1 MRFFWIPCS
10 SLWWILSPLS
20 FLSVCAFLLSC
31 STFLPCA
38 GGLAPGVLLAQ
49 FLDVRYNET
58 LCVKSYHGTNER
70 SDVELV
76 KGIAQVCAL
85 LLCPC
90 GLSSVQPVRYIVCSL
105 IHSFSD
111 GGTSPPQTE
120 QEVLDCQ
127 GEGFVVV
134 DDLSDSGET
143 LRFARSL
150 VPKAVFCTVYSKPK
164 GASAPDFFA
173 REIPQDEVPCR
184 P

>member
-1 MRFFWIPCS
+1 MSSTASSADGQSAPKYNMLSWRRFHLDCQILS
-10 SLWWILSPLS
+10 SLIEERIPRADVKGLISI
-20 FLSVCAFLLSC
+20 AR
-31 STFLPCA
+31 

-76 KGIAQVCAL
+76 KGIA
-85 LLCPC
+85 
-90 GLSSVQPVRYIVCSL
+90 
-105 IHSFSD
+105 
-111 GGTSPPQTE
+111 

-173 REIPQDEVPCR
+173 REIPQDEWIVFPWETVLDEEDAEKVTML